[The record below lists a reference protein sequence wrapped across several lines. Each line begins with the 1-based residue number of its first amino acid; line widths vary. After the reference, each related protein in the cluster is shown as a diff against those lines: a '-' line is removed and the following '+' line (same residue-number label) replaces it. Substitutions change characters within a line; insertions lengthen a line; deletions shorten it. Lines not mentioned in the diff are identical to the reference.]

1 MVISYKRLWK
11 LLIDRNMMKK
21 DLINASGI
29 TTNAMAKLGKN
40 QCVTTDVLCKICNAL
55 DCDISDIME
64 MIKDNGES
72 KTIEGQHNFTK
83 N

>member
-1 MVISYKRLWK
+1 
-11 LLIDRNMMKK
+11 MMKK

>member
-55 DCDISDIME
+55 DCEISDIME